1 MSRSPKAYS
10 YIRFSTT
17 KQAQGDSYR
26 RQIQQAIDYC
36 GEHHLQL
43 DEKAIEDFGVS
54 AFRGSNR
61 TDGALGRFI
70 EAVKSGAIEKG
81 SYLLVESMDRL
92 SRQTILKALSQ
103 FIEIL
108 NAGIV
113 IVTLSDGEIFRVTDD
128 GKNFDFAKLIISIVY
143 MARANDE
150 SEMKSRRSR
159 AAWSNGRKAARESNK
174 VMTNARLPSWLAWEG
189 DQIIPIPERA
199 AIVGEMFEMA
209 KSGYGYEQI
218 AKAFLEKGYKTFG
231 KEADWRPAG
240 IQAVIKSQAVIGVF
254 QPHRIENGERVPD
267 GDPILGYYPTVVS
280 PSLFDEV
287 QHLIGT
293 RNKHSGSYRKGTYS
307 NLFSGVLRCQC
318 GELLRY
324 HNKGKA
330 GNPRNYLVCPKQN
343 ITGCNLPNMLYDKV
357 EPQLVQAVSLLS
369 AVMGQRRAA
378 TEKTLALKD
387 ELAILHR
394 KLELEAKKR
403 NKAAQS
409 MLELDDDAVFRE
421 LFTQCKA
428 NCQALEEQIRQL
440 ENDIMSRE
448 LSEKTLE
455 KMIQPDDLD
464 STDQRQRFNSQLK
477 AAVKEISIIKTDDSV
492 AAVFT
497 DLDGQFMLE
506 QAFKPKLA
514 GSSIRDSSGEELL
527 RTTAEAPYID
537 ANWVKNEIDEYE
549 SFQKDSGS
557 EFDDDFEDFS
567 SEELQ

>member
-10 YIRFSTT
+10 YVRFSTP

-26 RQIQQAIDYC
+26 RQLKSAIDYC
-36 GEHHLQL
+36 AEHNLQL
-43 DEKAIEDFGVS
+43 DAKTIEDFGVS

-70 EAVKSGAIEKG
+70 DAVKGGEIEEG
-81 SYLLVESMDRL
+81 SYLLVESVDRL
-92 SRQTILKALSQ
+92 SRQAIEKALSQ
-103 FIEIL
+103 FLEIL
-108 NAGIV
+108 NAGVV
-113 IVTLSDGEIFRVTDD
+113 IVTLSDNQVFRKGEV
-128 GKNFDFAKLIISIVY
+128 DFTKLIVSIVY

-159 AAWSNGRKAARESNK
+159 AAWSNGRKEARENNK
-174 VMTNARLPSWLAWEG
+174 VMKNSRLPSWLTREG
-189 DQIIPIPERA
+189 DQIVPIPERA
-199 AIVGEMFEMA
+199 AIVNEMFEMA
-209 KSGYGYEQI
+209 KSGCGYEQI

-254 QPHRIENGERVPD
+254 QPHVIDGGERVPD
-267 GDPILGYYPTVVS
+267 GEPILGYYPTIVS
-280 PSLFDEV
+280 PTLFEEV
-287 QHLIGT
+287 QYLIGT
-293 RNKHSGSYRKGTYS
+293 RCKHSGSYRKGIYN

-318 GELLRY
+318 GEPLRF

-330 GNPRNYLVCPKQN
+330 GSPRNYLVCPKQN
-343 ITGCNLPNMLYDKV
+343 ITGCELPNMLYDKV
-357 EPQLVQAVSLLS
+357 EPQLLQAVSLLS
-369 AVMGQRRAA
+369 AVMQQRRAT

-387 ELAILHR
+387 ELANLR
-394 KLELEAKKR
+394 KKLELEVKKR

-428 NCQALEEQIRQL
+428 NCQALEGQISQL
-440 ENDIMSRE
+440 EDDLMSRE
-448 LSEKTLE
+448 LSEKTLG
-455 KMIQPDDLD
+455 KMILPEDLN

-477 AAVKEISIIKTDDSV
+477 AAIKEISVIKTDDSV

-514 GSSIRDSSGEELL
+514 GSSIRDRSGEELL

-537 ANWVKNEIDEYE
+537 ANWVKGEIDEYE
-549 SFQKDSGS
+549 SFQKQTDSDY
-557 EFDDDFEDFS
+557 DDDFEDFS
-567 SEELQ
+567 SEESK

>member
-1 MSRSPKAYS
+1 MGRLPKAYS
-10 YIRFSTT
+10 YIRFSTP

-36 GEHHLQL
+36 AKHNLEL

-54 AFRGSNR
+54 GFRGSNW

-70 EAVKSGAIEKG
+70 EAVKNGAIAKG

-92 SRQTILKALSQ
+92 SRQTVLKAFSQ

-108 NAGIV
+108 NAGIAV
-113 IVTLSDGEIFRVTDD
+113 VTLSDGEIFRATDD
-128 GKNFDFAKLIISIVY
+128 GNNFDFAKLIISIVY

-159 AAWSNGRKAARESNK
+159 AAWSNGRKEARESNK
-174 VMTNARLPSWLAWEG
+174 VMTNSRLPTWLTREG
-189 DQIIPIPERA
+189 ERIVPIPERA
-199 AIVGEMFEMA
+199 AIVNEMFEMA
-209 KSGYGYEQI
+209 KSGCGYEQI

-254 QPHRIENGERVPD
+254 QPHVIENGERVPD
-267 GDPILGYYPTVVS
+267 GEPILGYYPTIVS
-280 PSLFDEV
+280 PALFEEV

-293 RNKHSGSYRKGTYS
+293 RSKHSGSYRKGTYS

-357 EPQLVQAVSLLS
+357 EPQLLQAVSLLS
-369 AVMGQRRAA
+369 AVMGQRGAA
-378 TEKTLALKD
+378 SEKTLALKD
-387 ELAILHR
+387 ELAILQR

-428 NCQALEEQIRQL
+428 NCQALEVQIHQL
-440 ENDIMSRE
+440 EDDITGRE
-448 LSEKTLE
+448 LSEKTLG
-455 KMIQPDDLD
+455 KMIVPDDLNN
-464 STDQRQRFNSQLK
+464 TEQRQQFNSQLK
-477 AAVKEISIIKTDDSV
+477 AAVKEISIISTGDSV
-492 AAVFT
+492 AAVFK

-514 GSSIRDSSGEELL
+514 GSSIRDISGEELL

-537 ANWVKNEIDEYE
+537 ADWVKAESNEFE
-549 SFQKDSGS
+549 SIHHKSDS
-557 EFDDDFEDFS
+557 EFDDDFEDLS
-567 SEELQ
+567 SEASK